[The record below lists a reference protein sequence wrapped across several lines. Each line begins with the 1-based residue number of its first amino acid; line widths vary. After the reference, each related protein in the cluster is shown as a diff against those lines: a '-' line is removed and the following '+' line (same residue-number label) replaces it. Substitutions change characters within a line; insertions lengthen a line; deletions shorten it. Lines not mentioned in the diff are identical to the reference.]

1 MKWYKGSL
9 CTLFLQC
16 NDLCVGPK
24 AVPGSAVVDGLE
36 VSRDDVTHG
45 EGGDDPLLSAH
56 RLHGVSARRP

>member
-1 MKWYKGSL
+1 M
-9 CTLFLQC
+9 FLQC

-45 EGGDDPLLSAH
+45 EGGDHPLLGAH